1 MEEINLK
8 FNKKLLDNLWSNLPD
23 KISMMN
29 LKYKDDL
36 TGIVRFDGGHLNSIY
51 VFVEHEEVIIFKF
64 DYIDDKFLFKYFY
77 KIPIEMKSKNS
88 WHELRYDYNLD
99 LDSKYYRRY
108 EKGELK
114 ITKINDNGED
124 VNIDYDFNYKPKN
137 FDKFLHILED
147 RNIVTNYNKVN
158 KNCRYFTK
166 GKNVIYLYIKKYM
179 EGYQFA

>member
-1 MEEINLK
+1 MLAQK
-8 FNKKLLDNLWSNLPD
+8 
-23 KISMMN
+23 
-29 LKYKDDL
+29 
-36 TGIVRFDGGHLNSIY
+36 
-51 VFVEHEEVIIFKF
+51 
-64 DYIDDKFLFKYFY
+64 
-77 KIPIEMKSKNS
+77 

-147 RNIVTNYNKVN
+147 RNIVTNYNKDAIV
-158 KNCRYFTK
+158 
-166 GKNVIYLYIKKYM
+166 
-179 EGYQFA
+179 